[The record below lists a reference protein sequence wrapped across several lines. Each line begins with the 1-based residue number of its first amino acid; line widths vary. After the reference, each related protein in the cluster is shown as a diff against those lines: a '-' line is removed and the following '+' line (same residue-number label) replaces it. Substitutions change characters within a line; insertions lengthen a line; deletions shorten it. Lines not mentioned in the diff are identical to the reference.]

1 MARARYEVIDR
12 HHMPL
17 WIPIT
22 IAAAFLQNLR
32 SLLQKQLTGRL
43 STGGAT
49 FARFVFAFPLA
60 LGYAVV
66 VSSVTGWAPG
76 VPSLTFVAFLLSGAV
91 AQIGATYL
99 LLASFAHGPFA
110 IGTAYSKT
118 EALQAAVFA
127 AIVLGEL
134 LSLWGVIA
142 VVIGMAGVALMA
154 FKRREDGLRALN
166 LADKAVLFGVAAGAG
181 FAIASVSYRGAS
193 LSLGD
198 SSAFV
203 RAGWTLAAATLVQ
216 TLIMAVWLRWRE
228 PGQVMKTLGLWRE
241 SGLVALAGVAGSI
254 GWFTALTLQ
263 TAALVKA
270 LAQVELIFSTL
281 TSWFYFKEPVSV
293 REVAGIALIGFSIVL
308 IVVVA

>member
-1 MARARYEVIDR
+1 
-12 HHMPL
+12 MPL

-22 IAAAFLQNLR
+22 IAAAFVQNLR
-32 SLLQKQLTGRL
+32 SLLQKQLTGKL

-49 FARFVFAFPLA
+49 FSRFVFAFPLA
-60 LGYAVV
+60 FGYALL
-66 VSSVTGWAPG
+66 VSWVAGWTPDAPTA
-76 VPSLTFVAFLLSGAV
+76 VFMAYVAVGGL

-118 EALQAAVFA
+118 EALQAALVA
-127 AIVLGEL
+127 AVVLGEL
-134 LSLWGVIA
+134 LSLWGVLA
-142 VVIGMAGVALMA
+142 VLIGMAGVTLMA
-154 FKRREDGLRALN
+154 FKKREEGQNVLRRALN
-166 LADKAVLFGVAAGAG
+166 LGDKAVLFGVAAGAG

-198 SSAFV
+198 AEGALDGAFV
-203 RAGWTLAAATLVQ
+203 RAGWTLAAATLFQ
-216 TLIMAVWLRWRE
+216 TIVMALYLRWRE
-228 PGQVMKTLGLWRE
+228 PGEISRTLTLWRQ

-281 TSWFYFKEPVSV
+281 TSWLYFKEPVSP
-293 REVAGIALIGFSIVL
+293 REVVGIALIGLSIVL
-308 IVVVA
+308 IVVAA

>member
-1 MARARYEVIDR
+1 M
-12 HHMPL
+12 MTL

-43 STGGAT
+43 SVGGAT

-60 LGYAVV
+60 LCYALAM
-66 VSSVTGWAPG
+66 SAISDWTPG
-76 VPSLTFVAFLLSGAV
+76 VPPPAFFGFVVSGAL

-118 EALQAAVFA
+118 EALQAALVA
-127 AIVLGEL
+127 ALLLGEV
-134 LSLWGVIA
+134 LSLWGVLA
-142 VVIGMAGVALMA
+142 VLVGLAGVALMA
-154 FKRREDGLRALN
+154 FTRRDDGLAALDVR
-166 LADKAVLFGVAAGAG
+166 DKAVLFGLGAGAAFG
-181 FAIASVSYRGAS
+181 LSSVSYRGAS
-193 LSLGD
+193 LSLGEAN
-198 SSAFV
+198 AFV
-203 RAGWTLAAATLVQ
+203 RASWTLASATLLQ
-216 TLIMAVWLRWRE
+216 TIILWAYLQWRE
-228 PGQVMKTLGLWRE
+228 PGQVRKTLGLWRR
-241 SGLVALAGVAGSI
+241 SALVAVVSVAGSI

-281 TSWFYFKEPVSV
+281 TGWLYFKEPMTM
-293 REVAGIALIGFSIVL
+293 RQVAGIGLIAASIVL
-308 IVVVA
+308 IVLAA

>member
-1 MARARYEVIDR
+1 
-12 HHMPL
+12 MPL

-60 LGYAVV
+60 LGYALL
-66 VSSVTGWAPG
+66 VSWIVGWTPG
-76 VPSLTFVAFLLSGAV
+76 PPTPAFLAYVAV
-91 AQIGATYL
+91 GGLAQIGGTYL

-134 LSLWGVIA
+134 LSLWGVLA
-142 VVIGMAGVALMA
+142 VLIGMAGVALMA

-181 FAIASVSYRGAS
+181 FAMASVSYRGAS

-203 RAGWTLAAATLVQ
+203 RAGWTLAAATLFQ
-216 TLIMAVWLRWRE
+216 TIIMGAWLRWRE
-228 PGQVMKTLGLWRE
+228 PGEITKTLGLWRQ

-281 TSWFYFKEPVSV
+281 TSWLYFKEPVSP
-293 REVAGIALIGFSIVL
+293 REVAGIALIGLSIVL
-308 IVVVA
+308 IVLLA

>member
-1 MARARYEVIDR
+1 
-12 HHMPL
+12 MPL

-32 SLLQKQLTGRL
+32 SLLQKRLTGRL

-49 FARFVFAFPLA
+49 FSRFVFAFPLA
-60 LGYAVV
+60 LAYALV
-66 VSSVTGWAPG
+66 VSSITGWVPGTPTFAFAGFLVTGA
-76 VPSLTFVAFLLSGAV
+76 L
-91 AQIGATYL
+91 AQISATYL

-118 EALQAAVFA
+118 EALQAAIVA
-127 AIVLGEL
+127 ALVLGEL
-134 LSLWGVIA
+134 LSLWGVAA
-142 VVIGMAGVALMA
+142 VLVGIAGVALMA
-154 FKRREDGLRALN
+154 FKRREDGLAALN
-166 LADKAVLFGVAAGAG
+166 LTDKAVLLGIGAGAA
-181 FAIASVSYRGAS
+181 FAVSSVSYRGAS

-198 SSAFV
+198 ASPFV
-203 RAGWTLAAATLVQ
+203 RAGWTLAAATLFQ
-216 TLIMAVWLRWRE
+216 TVVMGLWLRLRE
-228 PGQVMKTLGLWRE
+228 PGQVSKTLGLWRE

-281 TSWFYFKEPVSV
+281 TSWFYFKEPVSM
-293 REVAGIALIGFSIVL
+293 REAMGIALIALSVVMIVT
-308 IVVVA
+308 VA

>member
-1 MARARYEVIDR
+1 
-12 HHMPL
+12 MPL

-32 SLLQKQLTGRL
+32 SLLQKRLTGRL

-49 FARFVFAFPLA
+49 FSRFVFAFPLA
-60 LGYAVV
+60 LAYALV
-66 VSSVTGWAPG
+66 VSSITGWVPG
-76 VPSLTFVAFLLSGAV
+76 IPSLTFVAFLLSGAV

-134 LSLWGVIA
+134 LSLWGVVA
-142 VVIGMAGVALMA
+142 VLVGMAGVALMA

-166 LADKAVLFGVAAGAG
+166 LTDKAVLFGVAAGAG

-216 TLIMAVWLRWRE
+216 TLIMGVWLRWRE
-228 PGQVMKTLGLWRE
+228 PGQITKTLGLWRE

-281 TSWFYFKEPVSV
+281 TSWLYFKEPVSA
-293 REVAGIALIGFSIVL
+293 REAAGITLIGLSIVL
-308 IVVVA
+308 IVLVA

>member
-1 MARARYEVIDR
+1 
-12 HHMPL
+12 MPL

-22 IAAAFLQNLR
+22 IAAAFLQNVR
-32 SLLQKQLTGRL
+32 SLLQKQLTGKL

-49 FARFVFAFPLA
+49 FSRFVFAFPLA
-60 LGYAVV
+60 LAYALC
-66 VSSVTGWAPG
+66 VSAITGQGPG
-76 VPSLTFVAFLLSGAV
+76 EVSLTFFGFLVTGAV
-91 AQIGATYL
+91 AQISATYF
-99 LLASFAHGPFA
+99 LLASFSHGPFA

-118 EALQAAVFA
+118 EALQAAIIA

-134 LSLWGVIA
+134 LSIWGVIA
-142 VVIGMAGVALMA
+142 VLLGMAGVALMA

-166 LADKAVLFGVAAGAG
+166 LSDKAVLLGLAAGAA
-181 FAIASVSYRGAS
+181 FAISSVTYRGAS

-198 SSAFV
+198 ASAFV
-203 RAGWTLAAATLVQ
+203 RAGWTLAAATLFQ
-216 TLIMAVWLRWRE
+216 TVVMATYLRWRE
-228 PGQVMKTLGLWRE
+228 PGQISKTLGLWRQ

-281 TSWFYFKEPVSV
+281 TSWLYFKEPVSA
-293 REVAGIALIGFSIVL
+293 REVAGIALIGLSIILIVL
-308 IVVVA
+308 VG

>member
-1 MARARYEVIDR
+1 
-12 HHMPL
+12 MPL

-32 SLLQKQLTGRL
+32 SLLQKRLTGRL

-49 FARFVFAFPLA
+49 FSRFVFASPLA
-60 LGYAVV
+60 LAYALV
-66 VSSVTGWAPG
+66 VSSLTGWLPG

-134 LSLWGVIA
+134 LSLWGVVA
-142 VVIGMAGVALMA
+142 VLVGMAGVALMA

-166 LADKAVLFGVAAGAG
+166 LTDKAVLFGVAAGAG

-203 RAGWTLAAATLVQ
+203 RAGWTLAAATFVQ
-216 TLIMAVWLRWRE
+216 TLVMGAWLRWRE
-228 PGQVMKTLGLWRE
+228 PGQITKTLGLWRE

-281 TSWFYFKEPVSV
+281 TSWLYFKEPVSA
-293 REVAGIALIGFSIVL
+293 REVAGITLIGLSIVL
-308 IVVVA
+308 IVLVA

>member
-1 MARARYEVIDR
+1 
-12 HHMPL
+12 MPL

-22 IAAAFLQNLR
+22 IAAVFLQNLR
-32 SLLQKQLTGRL
+32 SLLQKQLTGKL

-49 FARFVFAFPLA
+49 FSRFVFAFPLA
-60 LGYAVV
+60 FGYALL
-66 VSSVTGWAPG
+66 VSWVAGWMPRAPTAVFMAYVTVGG
-76 VPSLTFVAFLLSGAV
+76 L

-118 EALQAAVFA
+118 EALQAALVA
-127 AIVLGEL
+127 AVVLGEL
-134 LSLWGVIA
+134 LSFWGVLA
-142 VVIGMAGVALMA
+142 VLIGMAGVTLMA
-154 FKRREDGLRALN
+154 FKTREDGQNVVRRALN
-166 LADKAVLFGVAAGAG
+166 LGDKAVLFGVAAGAG

-198 SSAFV
+198 YSAFV
-203 RAGWTLAAATLVQ
+203 RAGWTLAAATLFQ
-216 TLIMAVWLRWRE
+216 TILMAAYLRWRE
-228 PGQVMKTLGLWRE
+228 PGEISRTLTLWRQ

-281 TSWFYFKEPVSV
+281 TSWLYFKEPVSL
-293 REVAGIALIGFSIVL
+293 REVAGIALIGLSIVL
-308 IVVVA
+308 IVVAA

>member
-1 MARARYEVIDR
+1 
-12 HHMPL
+12 MPL

-32 SLLQKQLTGRL
+32 SLLQKRLTGRL

-49 FARFVFAFPLA
+49 FSRFVFAFPLA
-60 LGYAVV
+60 LAYALV
-66 VSSVTGWAPG
+66 VSSLTGRVPG
-76 VPSLTFVAFLLSGAV
+76 VPSLAFAAFLISGAV

-134 LSLWGVIA
+134 LSFWGVVA
-142 VVIGMAGVALMA
+142 VLVGMAGVALMA
-154 FKRREDGLRALN
+154 FKRCEDGSGALKRALN
-166 LADKAVLFGVAAGAG
+166 LTDKAVLFGVAAGAG

-216 TLIMAVWLRWRE
+216 TLIMGVWLRWRE
-228 PGQVMKTLGLWRE
+228 PGQITKTLGLWRE

-281 TSWFYFKEPVSV
+281 TSWLYFKEPVST
-293 REVAGIALIGFSIVL
+293 REVTGITLIGLSIVL
-308 IVVVA
+308 IVLVA

>member
-1 MARARYEVIDR
+1 MA
-12 HHMPL
+12 L

-32 SLLQKQLTGRL
+32 SLLQKRLTGRL

-49 FARFVFAFPLA
+49 FSRFVFAFPLA
-60 LGYAVV
+60 LAYALV
-66 VSSVTGWAPG
+66 VSGLTGWVPG
-76 VPSLTFVAFLLSGAV
+76 LPSATFFAFLVSGAV

-127 AIVLGEL
+127 AIVLGEW
-134 LSLWGVIA
+134 LSLWGVLA
-142 VVIGMAGVALMA
+142 VLIGIAGVALMA

-181 FAIASVSYRGAS
+181 FAMASVSYRGAS
-193 LSLGD
+193 ISLGEA
-198 SSAFV
+198 SAFV

-216 TLIMAVWLRWRE
+216 TLVMGAWLSWRE
-228 PGQVMKTLGLWRE
+228 PGQVAKTLRLWRE

-270 LAQVELIFSTL
+270 LAQVELVFSTL
-281 TSWFYFKEPVSV
+281 TSWLYFKEPVGG
-293 REVAGIALIGFSIVL
+293 REVAGIALIGLSVVMIVM
-308 IVVVA
+308 VV

>member
-1 MARARYEVIDR
+1 
-12 HHMPL
+12 MPL
-17 WIPIT
+17 WIPIV

-32 SLLQKQLTGRL
+32 SLLQKRLTGRL

-49 FARFVFAFPLA
+49 FSRFVFAFPLA
-60 LGYAVV
+60 LAYALV
-66 VSSVTGWAPG
+66 VSGLTGWVPG
-76 VPSLTFVAFLLSGAV
+76 VPSLTFVAFLISGAV

-134 LSLWGVIA
+134 LSLWGLIA
-142 VVIGMAGVALMA
+142 VLIGIAGVALMA

-181 FAIASVSYRGAS
+181 FAMASVSYRGAS

-216 TLIMAVWLRWRE
+216 TLIMGVWLRWRE
-228 PGQVMKTLGLWRE
+228 PGQITKTLGLWRE
-241 SGLVALAGVAGSI
+241 SALVALAGVAGSI

-281 TSWFYFKEPVSV
+281 TSWLYFKEPVSA
-293 REVAGIALIGFSIVL
+293 REVAGITLIGLSILLIVL
-308 IVVVA
+308 VA

>member
-1 MARARYEVIDR
+1 
-12 HHMPL
+12 MPL

-32 SLLQKQLTGRL
+32 SLLQKRLTGRL

-49 FARFVFAFPLA
+49 FSRFVFAFPLA
-60 LGYAVV
+60 FAYALA
-66 VSSVTGWAPG
+66 VSSITGWVPG
-76 VPSLTFVAFLLSGAV
+76 VPSLAFVGFLVTGAL
-91 AQIGATYL
+91 AQISATYL

-118 EALQAAVFA
+118 EALQAAVIA
-127 AIVLGEL
+127 AVVLGEL
-134 LSLWGVIA
+134 LSVWGIVA
-142 VVIGMAGVALMA
+142 VLLGIAGVALMA
-154 FKRREDGLRALN
+154 FKRREDELAALN
-166 LADKAVLFGVAAGAG
+166 FADRAVLLGIGAGAA
-181 FAIASVSYRGAS
+181 FAVSSVSYRGAS

-198 SSAFV
+198 ASAFV
-203 RAGWTLAAATLVQ
+203 RAGWTLAAATLFQ
-216 TLIMAVWLRWRE
+216 TLVMGAWLHLRE
-228 PGQVMKTLGLWRE
+228 PGQISKTLGLWRE

-281 TSWFYFKEPVSV
+281 TSWLYFKEPVSLQ
-293 REVAGIALIGFSIVL
+293 EAAGIALIALSVVMIVM
-308 IVVVA
+308 VA

>member
-1 MARARYEVIDR
+1 
-12 HHMPL
+12 MPL

-32 SLLQKQLTGRL
+32 SLLQKRLTGRL

-49 FARFVFAFPLA
+49 FSRFVFAFPLA
-60 LGYAVV
+60 LAYALV
-66 VSSVTGWAPG
+66 VSSLTGWLPG

-134 LSLWGVIA
+134 LSLWGVVA
-142 VVIGMAGVALMA
+142 VLVGMAGVALMA
-154 FKRREDGLRALN
+154 FKRREDGNGALKRALN
-166 LADKAVLFGVAAGAG
+166 LTDKAVLFGVAAGAG

-216 TLIMAVWLRWRE
+216 TLIMGVWLRWRE
-228 PGQVMKTLGLWRE
+228 PGQITKTLGLWRE
-241 SGLVALAGVAGSI
+241 SGLVALTGVAGSI

-270 LAQVELIFSTL
+270 LAQVELVFSTL
-281 TSWFYFKEPVSV
+281 TSWFYFKEPVST
-293 REVAGIALIGFSIVL
+293 REVAGIALIGLSIILIVL
-308 IVVVA
+308 VA

>member
-1 MARARYEVIDR
+1 
-12 HHMPL
+12 MPL

-32 SLLQKQLTGRL
+32 SLLQKRLTGRL

-49 FARFVFAFPLA
+49 FSRFVFAFPLA
-60 LGYAVV
+60 LAYALV
-66 VSSVTGWAPG
+66 VSSITGWVPG
-76 VPSLTFVAFLLSGAV
+76 LPSLTFVAFLLSGAV

-134 LSLWGVIA
+134 LSLWGVVA
-142 VVIGMAGVALMA
+142 VLVGMAGVALMA

-166 LADKAVLFGVAAGAG
+166 LTDKAVLFGVAAGAG

-216 TLIMAVWLRWRE
+216 TLVMGVWLRWRE
-228 PGQVMKTLGLWRE
+228 PGQITKTLGLWRE

-281 TSWFYFKEPVSV
+281 TSWLYFKEPVSA
-293 REVAGIALIGFSIVL
+293 REVAGITLIGLSIVL
-308 IVVVA
+308 IVLVA

>member
-1 MARARYEVIDR
+1 
-12 HHMPL
+12 MPL

-32 SLLQKQLTGRL
+32 SLLQKRLTGRL

-49 FARFVFAFPLA
+49 FSRFVFAFPLA
-60 LGYAVV
+60 LAYALV
-66 VSSVTGWAPG
+66 VSSLTGWVPG
-76 VPSLTFVAFLLSGAV
+76 VPSLAFVLFLLSGAV

-134 LSLWGVIA
+134 LSLWGVVA
-142 VVIGMAGVALMA
+142 VLVGMAGVALMA
-154 FKRREDGLRALN
+154 FKRREDGNGALKRALN
-166 LADKAVLFGVAAGAG
+166 LTDKAVLFGVAAGAG

-203 RAGWTLAAATLVQ
+203 RAGWTLAAATLLQ
-216 TLIMAVWLRWRE
+216 TLIMGVWLRWRE
-228 PGQVMKTLGLWRE
+228 PGQITNTLRLWRE

-281 TSWFYFKEPVSV
+281 TSWLYFKEPVSA
-293 REVAGIALIGFSIVL
+293 REVAGITLIGLSILLIVL
-308 IVVVA
+308 VA

>member
-1 MARARYEVIDR
+1 
-12 HHMPL
+12 MPL
-17 WIPIT
+17 WIPIV

-32 SLLQKQLTGRL
+32 SLLQKRLTGRL

-49 FARFVFAFPLA
+49 FSRFVFAFPLA
-60 LGYAVV
+60 LAYALL
-66 VSSVTGWAPG
+66 VSSVTGWLPG
-76 VPSLTFVAFLLSGAV
+76 VPSLTFLAFLVSGAV

-134 LSLWGVIA
+134 LSLWGLVA
-142 VVIGMAGVALMA
+142 VLIGIAGVALMA

-166 LADKAVLFGVAAGAG
+166 LADKAVLFGVGAGAA
-181 FAIASVSYRGAS
+181 FAMASVSYRGAS

-216 TLIMAVWLRWRE
+216 TLIMGIWLRWRE
-228 PGQVMKTLGLWRE
+228 PGQVTKTLGLWRE

-281 TSWFYFKEPVSV
+281 TSWLYFKEPVSA
-293 REVAGIALIGFSIVL
+293 REVAGVALIGLSIILIVL
-308 IVVVA
+308 VA

>member
-1 MARARYEVIDR
+1 
-12 HHMPL
+12 
-17 WIPIT
+17 
-22 IAAAFLQNLR
+22 
-32 SLLQKQLTGRL
+32 RL

-49 FARFVFAFPLA
+49 FSRFVFAFPLA
-60 LGYAVV
+60 LAYALV
-66 VSSVTGWAPG
+66 VSSLTGWVPG

-134 LSLWGVIA
+134 LSLWGVVA
-142 VVIGMAGVALMA
+142 VLVGMAGVALMA
-154 FKRREDGLRALN
+154 FKRREDGLQALN
-166 LADKAVLFGVAAGAG
+166 LTDKAVLFGVAAGAG

-216 TLIMAVWLRWRE
+216 TFIMGVWLRWRE
-228 PGQVMKTLGLWRE
+228 PGQITKTLGLWRE

-270 LAQVELIFSTL
+270 
-281 TSWFYFKEPVSV
+281 
-293 REVAGIALIGFSIVL
+293 
-308 IVVVA
+308 

>member
-1 MARARYEVIDR
+1 
-12 HHMPL
+12 MPL

-22 IAAAFLQNLR
+22 ITAAFLQNLR
-32 SLLQKQLTGRL
+32 SLLQKRLTGRL

-49 FARFVFAFPLA
+49 FSRFVFAFPLA
-60 LGYAVV
+60 LAYALI
-66 VSSVTGWAPG
+66 VSSITGWVPG
-76 VPSLTFVAFLLSGAV
+76 LPGLAFAGFLVAGAL

-118 EALQAAVFA
+118 EALQAAVVA
-127 AIVLGEL
+127 AVVLGEV
-134 LSLWGVIA
+134 LSFWGLAA
-142 VVIGMAGVALMA
+142 VLVGIAGVALMA
-154 FKRREDGLRALN
+154 FKRREDGLAALN
-166 LADKAVLFGVAAGAG
+166 LADKAVLLGIGAGAA
-181 FAIASVSYRGAS
+181 FAVASVSYRGAS

-198 SSAFV
+198 ASAFV
-203 RAGWTLAAATLVQ
+203 RAGWTLAAATLLQ
-216 TLIMAVWLRWRE
+216 TLVMGVWLRLHE
-228 PGQVMKTLGLWRE
+228 PGQVSKTLGLWRE

-281 TSWFYFKEPVSV
+281 TSWFYFKEPVSL
-293 REVAGIALIGFSIVL
+293 REAMGIALIALS
-308 IVVVA
+308 VVMIATVA